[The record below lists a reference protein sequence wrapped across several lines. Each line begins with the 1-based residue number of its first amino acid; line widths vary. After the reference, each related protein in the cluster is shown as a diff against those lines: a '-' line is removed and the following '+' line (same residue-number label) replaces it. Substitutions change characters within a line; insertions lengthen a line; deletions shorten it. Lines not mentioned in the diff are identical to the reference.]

1 MNKLVKNLLTLNE
14 LEFGNEVVTMERFDL
29 ASMIHNMLRS
39 MQVLFEQKDVKLV
52 YDVQEPVYAWANEF
66 KMEQVLNNYI
76 SNALNHVDGEKIINN
91 GITIGRA
98 VINDK
103 ATTDLLK
110 IYFCN

>member
-1 MNKLVKNLLTLNE
+1 MDEAGKMNKLVKNLLTLNE

-29 ASMIHNMLRS
+29 ASMIYNMLRS

-76 SNALNHVDGEKIINN
+76 SNALNHGGWGENYQDYDPE
-91 GITIGRA
+91 
-98 VINDK
+98 DK
-103 ATTDLLK
+103 MDM
-110 IYFCN
+110 